1 MTSRFGTLTTSL
13 APGSTARAEQVNSAF
28 GSVDAAVA
36 LVAVEMN
43 RSFRFSDGGD
53 PGVSWANLPH
63 TAVQRAQKTLGFD
76 SAGAPTLLG
85 QTFVWRGSWVTAT
98 LYNVNDVV
106 KQGADGSLYLCLVG
120 HTSGTF
126 ATDLAASRW
135 VLMVDLSTVGQ
146 FIRRFQIIT
155 SAQSPFQATA
165 GDDLFVDVTGGAV
178 TITLPANPAISDQPI
193 SVCHIAGNIAANN
206 ITIGRNAKVFMGG
219 TADMTVS
226 TTNAAFEL
234 AYSDATNGWR
244 LVKGT

>member
-1 MTSRFGTLTTSL
+1 VTSRFGTLTTSL
-13 APGSTARAEQVNSAF
+13 AAGSTARAEQVNTAF
-28 GSVDAAVA
+28 AASDAALV
-36 LVAVEMN
+36 LVATELN
-43 RSFRFSDGGD
+43 RSFRFSDGAD
-53 PGVSWANLPH
+53 PGVSWANLPQS
-63 TAVQRAQKTLGFD
+63 AVQRAQKTLGFD

-98 LYNVNDVV
+98 SYSVSDVV

-126 ATDLAASRW
+126 ATDLAANRW

-155 SAQSPFQATA
+155 GNYTAVA
-165 GDDLFVDVTGGAV
+165 GDDLFVDVTAGPI
-178 TITLPANPAISDQPI
+178 TITLPASPLISDQPI
-193 SVCHIAGNIAANN
+193 SVCHIAGNISTNN
-206 ITIGRNAKVFMGG
+206 ITIARNAKVFMGG

-226 TTNAAFEL
+226 TTNASFEL
-234 AYSDATNGWR
+234 AYSDTANGWR